1 MAFKIS
7 PQAERILAEIT
18 WNARAPIEEIARKL
32 RMRAHTVRRIV
43 RNLEEALHFK
53 PVCWTHPYLLGE
65 IPFRTFFRLKGGS
78 PQRVREFVSFMKSSP
93 QVSWFVSLI
102 GQFQYS
108 VTVRADGHLA
118 LLEFFEVV
126 DKKFGDMIVDKSVST
141 VVNLTCYSPALSRH
155 ASGPRAQ
162 LEYSAVPDRVEL
174 SDLDR
179 KIVEFLRDKP
189 LASLP
194 EVGRVLGVSS
204 TTIAYRFNRLVTTQA
219 ILGFGY
225 AYDAVNLQDNE
236 FLVSIATRGFGS
248 PCFDLLANLCA
259 EDGRV
264 WWLGR
269 FIGHWDIQLSL
280 SVKKAHDLDL
290 FVQQMHAICRDQIE
304 EINIHTLG
312 NLYRDR

>member
-43 RNLEEALHFK
+43 RNLEGVLDFQ

-65 IPFRTFFRLKGGS
+65 IPFQVFFRLKGGS
-78 PQRVREFVSFMKSSP
+78 PQRVREFVSLMKSSP

-108 VTVRADGHLA
+108 VTVRAAGHLA
-118 LLEFFEVV
+118 LLELFEVV

-141 VVNLTCYSPALSRH
+141 VVNLTCYSPAL
-155 ASGPRAQ
+155 ASSGGGPRAQ
-162 LEYSAVPDRVEL
+162 LEYSAVPNRVEL
-174 SDLDR
+174 NDLDR
-179 KIVEFLRDKP
+179 KIVEFVRDRP

-225 AYDAVNLQDNE
+225 AYVAVNVQDNE
-236 FLVSIATRGFGS
+236 FLVSIATRGLGS

-264 WWLGR
+264 RWLGR
-269 FIGHWDIQLSL
+269 FIGQWDIQLSI

-304 EINIHTLG
+304 EINIHTFG